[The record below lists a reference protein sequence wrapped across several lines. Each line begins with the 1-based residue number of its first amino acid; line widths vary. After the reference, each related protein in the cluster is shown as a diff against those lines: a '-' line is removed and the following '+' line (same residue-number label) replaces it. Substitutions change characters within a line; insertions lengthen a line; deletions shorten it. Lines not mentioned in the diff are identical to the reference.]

1 MRLESAGAM
10 VEKRSLPIPVINLEE
25 MLSERNVSKINHSFG
40 KKRKKGKNKVL
51 NLFANVIEE
60 HFRHRGSAVNPAY
73 YSMHSVNDAR

>member
-10 VEKRSLPIPVINLEE
+10 VEKKNLPIPIINLEE

-40 KKRKKGKNKVL
+40 IKKMQNKVP

-60 HFRHRGSAVNPAY
+60 HFRHRGSTVNPTY
-73 YSMHSVNDAR
+73 YSMCSVNDAR